1 MTDTSQESQFVL
13 SGLRE
18 AVAAL
23 QHLHS
28 DMEAQSAHTR
38 RRRRRRRPL
47 LRSQMIDA
55 GVKSPPKIQTPPD
68 GGEVAPTQFGDH
80 LVSLVEDV
88 AHLDGMVAT

>member
-18 AVAAL
+18 AVSAL

-28 DMEAQSAHTR
+28 DMEAQSVHTSTR
-38 RRRRRRRPL
+38 RSL
-47 LRSQMIDA
+47 TIEV
-55 GVKSPPKIQTPPD
+55 GVKTCQASSPPKIQTPPD
-68 GGEVAPTQFGDH
+68 GGEVAPAEFGNH
-80 LVSLVEDV
+80 LVPPVKDV